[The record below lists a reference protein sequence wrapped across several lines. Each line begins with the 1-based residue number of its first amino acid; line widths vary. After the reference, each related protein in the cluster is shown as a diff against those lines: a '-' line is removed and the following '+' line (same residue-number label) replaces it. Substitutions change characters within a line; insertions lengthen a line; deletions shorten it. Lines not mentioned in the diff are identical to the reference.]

1 MRIPSPQEIRGQ
13 FPPSKEDLAFVL
25 EAREQAEQILRRKTG
40 RLALLV
46 GPCSIHDPDLALE
59 YAERLKRLSGEIENF
74 FLVMRVFLEKPRT
87 RMGWKGMVYDPH
99 LNGSNDIAAGL
110 KIARKLLLEMAQQK
124 IPTAT
129 ELLEPLVVPYF
140 EDLITWGL
148 IGARTSASQPHR
160 QMASG
165 LPFPVGFKNDIHGE
179 LDVAICGILSAR
191 MSHSFLHID
200 DGGQLNALE
209 TAGNPYTHLVLRGS
223 ETKTNFDPHSVA
235 VGLSALLNNQLEP
248 CIFVDCSHGNSGKDH
263 RRQSIAFES
272 VIQQSLD
279 GNEAIAGLMLESHLV
294 AGKQGIGDKGS
305 LNYGVSITDSCMGWE
320 ETESLIRW
328 ADDKL
333 SFRSMSMSSVQ
344 K

>member
-1 MRIPSPQEIRGQ
+1 LNAHSP
-13 FPPSKEDLAFVL
+13 FVL
-25 EAREQAEQILRRKTG
+25 DARAQAEQILRRKIP

-59 YAERLKRLSGEIENF
+59 YGERLKKLSSEIENF
-74 FLVMRVFLEKPRT
+74 FLIMRVFLEKPRT
-87 RMGWKGMVYDPH
+87 RAGWKGIVYDPH
-99 LNGSNDIAAGL
+99 LDGSNDVVSGL
-110 KIARKLLLEMAQQK
+110 KIARQLLLEMAKRK

-191 MSHSFLHID
+191 MAHSFLHID
-200 DGGQLNALE
+200 ARGQIAAVQTE
-209 TAGNPYTHLVLRGS
+209 GNPLTHLVLRGS
-223 ETKTNFDPHSVA
+223 ETRPNFDPHSVSA
-235 VGLSALLNNQLEP
+235 GLSALHVNHLEP
-248 CIFVDCSHGNSGKDH
+248 SLLIDCSHGNSGKDH
-263 RRQSIAFES
+263 RRQHTAFES
-272 VIQQSLD
+272 VIDQSLH
-279 GNEAIAGLMLESHLV
+279 GNDAIAGLMLESHLF
-294 AGKQGIGDKGS
+294 AGKQAVGDTQLRYGI
-305 LNYGVSITDSCMGWE
+305 SITDSCIGWD

-328 ADDKL
+328 ADEKL
-333 SFRSMSMSSVQ
+333 SLRLTQDKSCLH
-344 K
+344 